1 MLPGFGGTA
10 DQPILVEL
18 EAALADRGLRAL
30 RASLPAGRPSPGLG
44 REVDLARALGR
55 SDPAIVAY
63 AGRSFGGRV
72 LARLALEVP
81 PRALVLLG
89 FPVRSQTGIRRLD
102 DEAVLQ
108 RLRCPTLVV
117 QGARD
122 PLGPVRTL
130 SRLATTNSSLL
141 LEVIPGATH
150 TFGQGQRRAVATA
163 ADWLARVLGAREP
176 SGAR

>member
-1 MLPGFGGTA
+1 MLPGFSGTA
-10 DQPILVEL
+10 DQPILLEL
-18 EAALADRGLRAL
+18 EEALAVRGLQGL
-30 RASLPAGRPSPGLG
+30 RASLPPGRPSPGFG
-44 REVDLARALGR
+44 RELDLVQKLAR

-72 LARLALEVP
+72 LARLALDVP

-89 FPVRSQTGIRRLD
+89 FPVRSQAGTRRAE
-102 DEAVLQ
+102 DEGVLQ
-108 RLRCPTLVV
+108 RLACPTLIV

-130 SRLATTNSSLL
+130 ARLAATNPVLR

-150 TFGQGQRRAVATA
+150 AFGRGQRRAVATA
-163 ADWLARVLGAREP
+163 ADWLVEILGADEL
-176 SGAR
+176 SGPE

>member
-18 EAALADRGLRAL
+18 EAALANHGLQAL
-30 RASLPAGRPSPGLG
+30 RASLPPGRPSPGLE
-44 REVDLARALGR
+44 REVSLARALGQ
-55 SDPAIVAY
+55 SDPAIIAY

-89 FPVRSQTGIRRLD
+89 FPIRSQTGNRRRE
-102 DEAVLQ
+102 DEDVL
-108 RLRCPTLVV
+108 RGLGCPTLVV

-122 PLGPVRTL
+122 PLGPVRTFT
-130 SRLATTNSSLL
+130 RIAATNPSLV

-150 TFGQGQRRAVATA
+150 AFARGQRRAVTTA
-163 ADWLARVLGAREP
+163 ADWLAQVLCARAP
-176 SGAR
+176 SGPR